1 MASTTHKTWA
11 TEQLL
16 RRGPWSPETGS
27 LSLDGFSPPGCPPT
41 AARRLGPSGR
51 GTHSLTD
58 CGVRMGYTGREER
71 PTGSRPRGE
80 TPRRWRDVRRVPA
93 WARGPRPQ
101 GAAGR
106 PHCGRRA
113 LVVTVGTAPATP
125 RSATASGVKSFRNQS
140 FRILLLP
147 LLNPDAGPRGA
158 GRHKARAGTPPLRR
172 TGPPGCKGTP
182 IPCPPE
188 ARAQHARDRG
198 KNRSRIEAL
207 R

>member
-1 MASTTHKTWA
+1 MCAGSP
-11 TEQLL
+11 
-16 RRGPWSPETGS
+16 RGPE
-27 LSLDGFSPPGCPPT
+27 
-41 AARRLGPSGR
+41 
-51 GTHSLTD
+51 
-58 CGVRMGYTGREER
+58 
-71 PTGSRPRGE
+71 
-80 TPRRWRDVRRVPA
+80 VPA
-93 WARGPRPQ
+93 RKAQQDARTV
-101 GAAGR
+101 
-106 PHCGRRA
+106 GRRA

-147 LLNPDAGPRGA
+147 LLNPDAGPRAA

-182 IPCPPE
+182 IPRPPE

>member
-27 LSLDGFSPPGCPPT
+27 LSLDGFSPPGRPPA
-41 AARRLGPSGR
+41 AARGLGPSGR

-106 PHCGRRA
+106 PHCGAQGARGNGRNGTSNA
-113 LVVTVGTAPATP
+113 TVCDSVGSKVFPKSKFQNPASSLTEP
-125 RSATASGVKSFRNQS
+125 
-140 FRILLLP
+140 
-147 LLNPDAGPRGA
+147 
-158 GRHKARAGTPPLRR
+158 
-172 TGPPGCKGTP
+172 
-182 IPCPPE
+182 
-188 ARAQHARDRG
+188 
-198 KNRSRIEAL
+198 
-207 R
+207 